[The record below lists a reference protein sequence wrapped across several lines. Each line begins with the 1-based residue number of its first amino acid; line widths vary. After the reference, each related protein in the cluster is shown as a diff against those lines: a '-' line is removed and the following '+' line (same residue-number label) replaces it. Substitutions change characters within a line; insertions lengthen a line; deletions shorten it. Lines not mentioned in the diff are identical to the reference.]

1 VIRMVGATMR
11 AQGLALVEGGLTSLE
26 ELSRAVGVD

>member
-1 VIRMVGATMR
+1 VVQTVGSTLR

-26 ELSRAVGVD
+26 ELSRAGVD